1 MVSMIELL
9 PALWLPTQMMEGKSP
24 VKEEFLPEEDEESVH
39 NFRCQEPAPPSDAQL
54 NITVVAG

>member
-24 VKEEFLPEEDEESVH
+24 VKEEFLPEEEEASCSLL
-39 NFRCQEPAPPSDAQL
+39 RQEARSSRGSDMAR
-54 NITVVAG
+54 GD